1 MLIFRVK
8 SFQFCISPLKTQQP
22 VLPYYTYHV
31 DVYNL
36 GSTLLCKKGISMK
49 TILSGISQQSHDQE
63 KKSHSY
69 VAKNHVIQGLW
80 L

>member
-1 MLIFRVK
+1 M
-8 SFQFCISPLKTQQP
+8 
-22 VLPYYTYHV
+22 
-31 DVYNL
+31 YNL

-80 L
+80 LWNSLKDFSS

>member
-1 MLIFRVK
+1 M
-8 SFQFCISPLKTQQP
+8 
-22 VLPYYTYHV
+22 
-31 DVYNL
+31 YNL

-80 L
+80 LWNSLKGFSSWTMLIAYLFQIRCNY